1 MSSNNLTDD
10 IKHTGWAL
18 RDWLGPYYTLGCAVA
33 FGIALLTLL
42 DPSGQLV
49 RAVGAVLLV
58 LTILAWVYHFY
69 RQHQDKAQGAAAAG
83 PKVKLHGI
91 LLAVTLF
98 FLCGIVISD
107 AVMRGKRPGA
117 AQTAQPYEEVLE
129 SSEHSTEA
137 AASSAPVAAAVQ
149 PASTTPMAQPT
160 AQPAG
165 TEVAAPAAQASTA
178 QAPAAVVP
186 AVAPAL
192 ASAPATAP
200 ASPIVTMAPAP
211 ASIEPRVLPARID
224 VLPDSPN
231 SMARAVPVSSKN
243 ELLHADARTSHAER
257 NSERT
262 AERSSE
268 PSAAPRAAPPVNRQR
283 CSSLLG
289 KFSLGE
295 ELNAEDKR
303 FLETSCR

>member
-58 LTILAWVYHFY
+58 LTILAWVHHFY
-69 RQHQDKAQGAAAAG
+69 RQHQRKVQADAAG
-83 PKVKLHGI
+83 APQVKLHAI

-98 FLCGIVISD
+98 FLCGILVSD
-107 AVMRGKRPGA
+107 AVMRGKRGGDTPA
-117 AQTAQPYEEVLE
+117 HQDVAEQ
-129 SSEHSTEA
+129 A
-137 AASSAPVAAAVQ
+137 AAPQAPTAPSAAPVAPAAAVAPAAPQ
-149 PASTTPMAQPT
+149 PA
-160 AQPAG
+160 
-165 TEVAAPAAQASTA
+165 VAAPAI
-178 QAPAAVVP
+178 APAATPAVTP
-186 AVAPAL
+186 AVAPA
-192 ASAPATAP
+192 AVAPA
-200 ASPIVTMAPAP
+200 
-211 ASIEPRVLPARID
+211 EPRVLPARID

-231 SMARAVPVSSKN
+231 SLAKPLPVSKKTEPAS
-243 ELLHADARTSHAER
+243 ADARTSSAGSSAE
-257 NSERT
+257 
-262 AERSSE
+262 
-268 PSAAPRAAPPVNRQR
+268 PAPRAAAPANRQR

-303 FLETSCR
+303 YLETSCR

>member
-69 RQHQDKAQGAAAAG
+69 RQHQDKVQGAAAAG

-129 SSEHSTEA
+129 PSTEA
-137 AASSAPVAAAVQ
+137 AAPEATTVQPAPAAPVAPSAAL
-149 PASTTPMAQPT
+149 PAAK
-160 AQPAG
+160 
-165 TEVAAPAAQASTA
+165 EVA
-178 QAPAAVVP
+178 
-186 AVAPAL
+186 
-192 ASAPATAP
+192 ASAPAAPAPVAVPQAAVPAP
-200 ASPIVTMAPAP
+200 ASPIVTVAPAP
-211 ASIEPRVLPARID
+211 APIEPRVLPARID

-231 SMARAVPVSSKN
+231 SMARPVPVSTKN
-243 ELLHADARTSHAER
+243 EPTRADARTSHAER
-257 NSERT
+257 S
-262 AERSSE
+262 AE
-268 PSAAPRAAPPVNRQR
+268 PAAAPRAAPPVNRQR

>member
-10 IKHTGWAL
+10 IKHTGWAI
-18 RDWLGPYYTLGCAVA
+18 RDWLGPYYMLGGAVA

-49 RAVGAVLLV
+49 RAVGAVLLL

-69 RQHQDKAQGAAAAG
+69 RQHQAKGGAVSG

-117 AQTAQPYEEVLE
+117 AQTAQPHEEVLE
-129 SSEHSTEA
+129 PSTEA
-137 AASSAPVAAAVQ
+137 AAPAPTAAVAQSAVPAPAAPAPVA
-149 PASTTPMAQPT
+149 
-160 AQPAG
+160 G
-165 TEVAAPAAQASTA
+165 APAAPVVTA
-178 QAPAAVVP
+178 
-186 AVAPAL
+186 
-192 ASAPATAP
+192 
-200 ASPIVTMAPAP
+200 APAP
-211 ASIEPRVLPARID
+211 APTEPRVLPARID

-231 SMARAVPVSSKN
+231 SMARPVPVSSKN
-243 ELLHADARTSHAER
+243 EPARADARTSHAER
-257 NSERT
+257 NSERS
-262 AERSSE
+262 AE
-268 PSAAPRAAPPVNRQR
+268 PAAAPRAAPPVNRQR

>member
-129 SSEHSTEA
+129 SSEHSSEA
-137 AASSAPVAAAVQ
+137 AAPAAPTAPVAAAVQ
-149 PASTTPMAQPT
+149 PAPTTSAAQPT
-160 AQPAG
+160 TPPAA

-186 AVAPAL
+186 AVAPA
-192 ASAPATAP
+192 SATAP

-211 ASIEPRVLPARID
+211 ASTEPRVLPARID

-243 ELLHADARTSHAER
+243 EPLHADARTSHAER
-257 NSERT
+257 NSERS

>member
-69 RQHQDKAQGAAAAG
+69 RQHQAKVQGGAASG

-117 AQTAQPYEEVLE
+117 ALTAQPYEEVLE
-129 SSEHSTEA
+129 PSTEA
-137 AASSAPVAAAVQ
+137 AAPEAA
-149 PASTTPMAQPT
+149 T
-160 AQPAG
+160 AQPAP
-165 TEVAAPAAQASTA
+165 TAHVAPSAAQPAAKEVAAPAPAAPA
-178 QAPAAVVP
+178 PVAVAPAAVH
-186 AVAPAL
+186 
-192 ASAPATAP
+192 AP
-200 ASPIVTMAPAP
+200 ASPIVTVAPAP
-211 ASIEPRVLPARID
+211 AHSEPRVLPARID

-231 SMARAVPVSSKN
+231 SMARPVPVSTKN
-243 ELLHADARTSHAER
+243 EPARADARTSHAER
-257 NSERT
+257 NSERS
-262 AERSSE
+262 AE
-268 PSAAPRAAPPVNRQR
+268 PAAAPRAAPPVNRQR

>member
-49 RAVGAVLLV
+49 RAVGAVMLV

-137 AASSAPVAAAVQ
+137 AAPSAPVAAAVQ

-160 AQPAG
+160 APPAA

-178 QAPAAVVP
+178 PAPAAVVP
-186 AVAPAL
+186 AVAPAS
-192 ASAPATAP
+192 ASAP

-243 ELLHADARTSHAER
+243 EPLHADARTSHAER
-257 NSERT
+257 NS
-262 AERSSE
+262 ERSSE

>member
-49 RAVGAVLLV
+49 RAVGAVLLL

-69 RQHQDKAQGAAAAG
+69 RQHQAKGGAASG

-117 AQTAQPYEEVLE
+117 AQTAQPHEEVLE
-129 SSEHSTEA
+129 PSTEA
-137 AASSAPVAAAVQ
+137 AAPVAATVH
-149 PASTTPMAQPT
+149 PAPT
-160 AQPAG
+160 APATQSAAQPAAK
-165 TEVAAPAAQASTA
+165 EAAAPAPA
-178 QAPAAVVP
+178 APAPV
-186 AVAPAL
+186 AVAPA
-192 ASAPATAP
+192 AAPALVAP
-200 ASPIVTMAPAP
+200 VVTVAPAP
-211 ASIEPRVLPARID
+211 TPTEPRVLPARID

-231 SMARAVPVSSKN
+231 SMARPVPVSTKN
-243 ELLHADARTSHAER
+243 EPTRADARTSHAER
-257 NSERT
+257 NSERS
-262 AERSSE
+262 AE
-268 PSAAPRAAPPVNRQR
+268 PAAAPRAAPPVNRQR